1 MTFGPYGFHNEP
13 FFAPSLTLP
22 RRNLRVTALMMQRE
36 MFESSLLRQ
45 AVFPWSLQS
54 DVDMGALYLRDAVSR
69 MRPRYIFPGDSIA
82 VLMIAKVKQRQ
93 QLIPFFKKKKTIRFR
108 LLPCFITRRIAVL
121 WTLLF
126 STHFRN
132 LRHGLQGL
140 I

>member
-93 QLIPFFKKKKTIRFR
+93 QLIPFFLKKKKQFV
-108 LLPCFITRRIAVL
+108 LGCFHALSQGESQCCGHYCFQRIFEIYAMASKV
-121 WTLLF
+121 
-126 STHFRN
+126 
-132 LRHGLQGL
+132 
-140 I
+140 